1 MKKKNKR
8 KNNENKQFQRWQIVL
23 AILAII
29 IPSFVAIWIYERT
42 KNPDPDPQDNIVISI
57 KAIKESFHPN
67 KIPYELDTISF
78 VKDFRNYQ
86 TNVLDV
92 CDAWEML
99 ESKLLHAEPANYED
113 YSKSSCKG
121 RLELY
126 QKGMKEM
133 NDQMMMTI
141 MCVMSLS
148 IGSETFHEQS
158 SWKIN
163 IDEFG
168 YLTNLVKL
176 KDITS
181 NKYLTNA
188 ARYID
193 KGQLRKSMTEID
205 KMKKDKDYLMF
216 DDAFFKYCI
225 QVKETCDNILKDNG
239 IRY

>member
-1 MKKKNKR
+1 MKTNKKNK
-8 KNNENKQFQRWQIVL
+8 KSINWGKIGAIATVIGVVVAIV
-23 AILAII
+23 IAII
-29 IPSFVAIWIYERT
+29 ELWPPKT
-42 KNPDPDPQDNIVISI
+42 DPHESILNSI
-57 KAIKESFHPN
+57 KEIRESFLPSEIHS
-67 KIPYELDTISF
+67 ELDSNVF
-78 VKDFRNYQ
+78 VNTYKEFQ

-113 YSKSSCKG
+113 YNKSSCKG

-141 MCVMSLS
+141 MYVMSLS